1 MLRRVWP
8 SPLVRSACLALGAA
22 LLLTTQSSTDRTDAQ
37 DNYLKD
43 KSTSVTKPERKTTT
57 SSSKRKKKRL
67 PPITNLKVDPKAQH
81 VSLFDGMSGGALNVK
96 VVAQNSLYGSLYI
109 ENTSQKPLTVEM
121 PDSFVAVQV
130 LRQFG
135 GGGGG
140 RGGATG
146 AGGTQA
152 MGGGMGGMGG
162 GMAGGGGMGGGGMGG
177 GMFSV
182 PAERTAKVPYHS
194 VCLEHGKND
203 PDPTTR
209 YKVVPV
215 DEYTK
220 DDQLSALLSL
230 VGSKSIDPQVAQAAA
245 WHLANKMSWEDL
257 TVKRSNEIGE
267 TDSPYF
273 SQQALAQAQQLV
285 IEVRRVAHERAEV
298 RAKNAKS
305 EKKKEPASDSNVIK
319 GR

>member
-1 MLRRVWP
+1 MSRRVWL

-22 LLLTTQSSTDRTDAQ
+22 LLLTTQSSADRTDLP
-37 DNYLKD
+37 DNHFKD
-43 KSTSVTKPERKTTT
+43 KTASTTKPERKTTA

-81 VSLFDGMSGGALNVK
+81 VSLFDGMSGGALTVK
-96 VVAQNSLYGSLYI
+96 VVAQNALYGSLYI

-135 GGGGG
+135 GGG
-140 RGGATG
+140 RGATG
-146 AGGTQA
+146 GAAGGAQA
-152 MGGGMGGMGG
+152 MGG
-162 GMAGGGGMGGGGMGG
+162 GMAGGGMAGGGMAGGGGGG

-182 PAERTAKVPYHS
+182 PPERTAKVPYHS

-245 WHLANKMSWEDL
+245 WHLANKLSWDDL

-267 TDSPYF
+267 TDLPYF

-285 IEVRRVAHERAEV
+285 IEVRRVAHERAEQ
-298 RAKNAKS
+298 RAKTAKS
-305 EKKKEPASDSNVIK
+305 EKPKEPASDSNVIK

>member
-1 MLRRVWP
+1 MSRRVWLSPFCRATLVAHCCGVASDIAIVGRP
-8 SPLVRSACLALGAA
+8 SGRPG
-22 LLLTTQSSTDRTDAQ
+22 QSSEGQ
-37 DNYLKD
+37 
-43 KSTSVTKPERKTTT
+43 ERDGDQAREETTA
-57 SSSKRKKKRL
+57 SSSRKRKKRL
-67 PPITNLKVDPKAQH
+67 PPITNLKVDPEAKH
-81 VSLFDGMSGGALNVK
+81 VVLFDGLAGGTLHVK

-135 GGGGG
+135 GGG
-140 RGGATG
+140 RG
-146 AGGTQA
+146 AGGGGGGRNEPIHGGRHGRWH
-152 MGGGMGGMGG
+152 GGGM
-162 GMAGGGGMGGGGMGG
+162 GGGMGGGGMGG

-194 VCLEHGKND
+194 VCLEYGKTD

-209 YKVVPV
+209 YKLVPV

-257 TVKRSNEIGE
+257 AAKRSNEIAE
-267 TDSPYF
+267 TDLPYF
-273 SQQALAQAQQLV
+273 APQAVAQRSSSSSRSAAWPTNGPKSGQRMPRRRRSKSQPQT
-285 IEVRRVAHERAEV
+285 RT
-298 RAKNAKS
+298 
-305 EKKKEPASDSNVIK
+305 
-319 GR
+319 